1 MPRTPKKPA
10 KKRKVRETIK
20 TGPKP
25 IPVWGPKFSSIITR
39 ARSKGIRASN
49 GGQMYKGLKLSH
61 SVAIRT
67 EVERLRTMGFDKE
80 FAKFTAE
87 LNLKKWGIK

>member
-49 GGQMYKGLKLSH
+49 VKQKKGL
-61 SVAIRT
+61 
-67 EVERLRTMGFDKE
+67 
-80 FAKFTAE
+80 
-87 LNLKKWGIK
+87 